1 MFVTI
6 PLNDKPETDPKVEL
20 DALYLI
26 VIAVRQQRPLLF
38 TEDESKRI
46 ACFYF
51 KQWNSPKGIQL
62 FIAYR
67 VKSEFVEIYHHFV
80 SIHFKTECYPHHW
93 PLLLFH

>member
-1 MFVTI
+1 MVKYMFVTI

-51 KQWNSPKGIQL
+51 KQ
-62 FIAYR
+62 
-67 VKSEFVEIYHHFV
+67 
-80 SIHFKTECYPHHW
+80 
-93 PLLLFH
+93 